1 LIKKLIMSVL
11 KWGFASLIGIL
22 FLVSCS
28 GGNSNKGDELFSKG
42 DFEAAIVAYD
52 DFLSSKP
59 RNVKALYNR
68 GRANEEL
75 GNFEKA
81 EKDFLLAL
89 EQDPKNTQVLL
100 SLSNIYQKQKKHN
113 NALLYAEYAVE
124 IPGAPAMAY
133 FMKGRALHQ
142 LGNTIEAFKEYS
154 AAIKMDKDFGMAYY
168 YRGMLK
174 IATDRKKSGCDDIRV
189 AIKLNFTEAQ
199 EVLDKYCK

>member
-1 LIKKLIMSVL
+1 MRVFQ
-11 KWGFASLIGIL
+11 WGFASLIGL
-22 FLVSCS
+22 VFLISCS

-42 DFEAAIVAYD
+42 DYEAAIAAYD
-52 DFLSSKP
+52 NFLATKP

-68 GRANEEL
+68 GRAQEEL
-75 GNFEKA
+75 GNFQKA

-89 EQDPKNTQVLL
+89 EQDSKNTQVLL
-100 SLSNIYQKQKKHN
+100 SLSNVYQKQKKHN

-142 LGNTIEAFKEYS
+142 IGNTNEAFKEYS
-154 AAIKMDKDFGMAYY
+154 TAIKMDKDFGMAYY

-174 IATDRKKSGCDDIRV
+174 IATDRKKSGCDDLKA
-189 AIKLNFTEAQ
+189 AIKLNYLEAQ
-199 EVLDKYCK
+199 EVLDKYCQ

>member
-1 LIKKLIMSVL
+1 MKVL
-11 KWGFASLIGIL
+11 KWGFASLIGMM

-28 GGNSNKGDELFSKG
+28 DGNSKKGDLLFSKG
-42 DFEAAIVAYD
+42 EYEEAIVAYD
-52 DFLSSKP
+52 NFLSSKP

-89 EQDPKNTQVLL
+89 EQDSKNTQVLL

-133 FMKGRALHQ
+133 FMKARALHQ
-142 LGNTIEAFKEYS
+142 IGNTNEAFKEYS

-174 IATDRKKSGCDDIRV
+174 IATDRKKSGCDDLKA
-189 AIKLNFTEAQ
+189 AINLNYTEAQ

>member
-1 LIKKLIMSVL
+1 MKVL
-11 KWGFASLIGIL
+11 KWGFASLLGMM

-28 GGNSNKGDELFSKG
+28 DGNSNKGDLLFSKG
-42 DFEAAIVAYD
+42 EYEEAIAAYD
-52 DFLSSKP
+52 NFLSSKP

-89 EQDPKNTQVLL
+89 EQDSKNIQVLL

-142 LGNTIEAFKEYS
+142 IGNTNEAFKEYS

-174 IATDRKKSGCDDIRV
+174 IATDKKKSGCDDLRA
-189 AIKLNFTEAQ
+189 AIKLNYTEAQ
-199 EVLDKYCK
+199 EVLDKYCQ